1 MHIDADAHETADSI
15 AGLVT
20 ERFELG
26 TGSILHAAAC
36 AEGANATIA
45 SVTANRHEL
54 KLATLR

>member
-1 MHIDADAHETADSI
+1 MHIDGEAHETADSI

-26 TGSILHAAAC
+26 TESILHAAAC
-36 AEGANATIA
+36 VEGASATIA
-45 SVTANRHEL
+45 SVTASRHEH